1 MISQLGICVFMNSF
15 FSGHV
20 QGVGFRYQVVSMAK
34 GFDLTGYVKNL
45 NDGRVELLAEGDES
59 EVLSFLEAIESEL
72 DIYIKSVEKQTGSRI
87 RQCANFSIISV

>member
-1 MISQLGICVFMNSF
+1 MHSF

-20 QGVGFRYQVVSMAK
+20 QGVGFRYQVVSTAK

-59 EVLSFLEAIESEL
+59 EVLSFLETIESEL
-72 DIYIKSVEKQTGSRI
+72 DIYIKSVEKKAGTRI
-87 RQCANFSIISV
+87 RQCTNFAISA

>member
-1 MISQLGICVFMNSF
+1 MNSF

-20 QGVGFRYQVVSMAK
+20 QGVGFRYQVVSMAR

-72 DIYIKSVEKQTGSRI
+72 DIYIKSVEKQTGTRI
-87 RQCANFSIISV
+87 RQCANFSISA

>member
-1 MISQLGICVFMNSF
+1 
-15 FSGHV
+15 
-20 QGVGFRYQVVSMAK
+20 MAK

-87 RQCANFSIISV
+87 RQCANFSISA

>member
-1 MISQLGICVFMNSF
+1 MLWITNHFLCHSF

-20 QGVGFRYQVVSMAK
+20 QGVGFRYQVVSIAK

-87 RQCANFSIISV
+87 RQCSNFSISA

>member
-1 MISQLGICVFMNSF
+1 MDNKSFFMNSF

-87 RQCANFSIISV
+87 RQCSNFSISA

>member
-1 MISQLGICVFMNSF
+1 MNNKLYFIHSF

-20 QGVGFRYQVVSMAK
+20 QGVGFRYQIASIAK

-45 NDGRVELLAEGDES
+45 NDGRVELLAEGDKPEI
-59 EVLSFLEAIESEL
+59 LSFLEAIESEL

-87 RQCANFSIISV
+87 RKCSNFSISA

>member
-1 MISQLGICVFMNSF
+1 
-15 FSGHV
+15 
-20 QGVGFRYQVVSMAK
+20 MAK

-72 DIYIKSVEKQTGSRI
+72 DIYIKSVEKQTGTRI
-87 RQCANFSIISV
+87 RQCSNFSISA

>member
-1 MISQLGICVFMNSF
+1 MDNKSFFMNSF

-72 DIYIKSVEKQTGSRI
+72 DIYIKSVEKQTGTRI
-87 RQCANFSIISV
+87 RQCANFSISA

>member
-1 MISQLGICVFMNSF
+1 MDNRNHFLLIAF

-87 RQCANFSIISV
+87 RQCSNFSISA

>member
-1 MISQLGICVFMNSF
+1 MDKESYFMHSF

-20 QGVGFRYQVVSMAK
+20 QGVGFRYQVVSIAK

-59 EVLSFLEAIESEL
+59 EVLSFLDMIKSEL
-72 DIYIKSVEKQTGSRI
+72 DIYIKSEENLTGSRT
-87 RQCANFSIISV
+87 RQCSNFSISA

>member
-1 MISQLGICVFMNSF
+1 
-15 FSGHV
+15 
-20 QGVGFRYQVVSMAK
+20 MAK

-87 RQCANFSIISV
+87 RQCSNFSISA

>member
-1 MISQLGICVFMNSF
+1 MDNKSFFMNSF

-20 QGVGFRYQVVSMAK
+20 QGVGFRYQVVSMAR

-72 DIYIKSVEKQTGSRI
+72 DIYIKSVEKQTGTRI
-87 RQCANFSIISV
+87 RQCANFSISA

>member
-1 MISQLGICVFMNSF
+1 MGNKSFFMHSF

-20 QGVGFRYQVVSMAK
+20 QGVGFRYQVVSIAK

-59 EVLSFLEAIESEL
+59 EVMSFLEAIESEL
-72 DIYIKSVEKQTGSRI
+72 DIYIKNIEKQTGLRI
-87 RQCANFSIISV
+87 RQCSNFSISA

>member
-1 MISQLGICVFMNSF
+1 MHSV

-45 NDGRVELLAEGDES
+45 NDGRVELLAEGDEP
-59 EVLSFLEAIESEL
+59 EVLSFIKAIEFEL
-72 DIYIKSVEKQTGSRI
+72 DIYIRSVEKQTGSRI
-87 RQCANFSIISV
+87 RQCSNFSISN

>member
-1 MISQLGICVFMNSF
+1 MDNRTFFIHSF
-15 FSGHV
+15 FAGHV

-45 NDGRVELLAEGDES
+45 NDGRVELLAEGDEP

-87 RQCANFSIISV
+87 RQCSNFLISM